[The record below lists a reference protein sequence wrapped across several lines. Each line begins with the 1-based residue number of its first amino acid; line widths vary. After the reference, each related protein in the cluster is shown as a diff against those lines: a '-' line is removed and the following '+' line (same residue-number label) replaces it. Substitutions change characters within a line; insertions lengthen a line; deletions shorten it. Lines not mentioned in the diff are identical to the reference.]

1 VEICAS
7 CMTDATAAAA
17 IEQQANIFEPNLDS
31 VKRTKTPLIVFC
43 RLQVTALIV
52 YACEYFTDEI

>member
-1 VEICAS
+1 
-7 CMTDATAAAA
+7 MTDATAAAA